1 MRAFMRWVVRSFLAW
16 VGFEWRVRESRGNSI
31 ERGERTMTK
40 CSQVCKDIED
50 NVCVKTGYAVFC
62 MKRGTLNVWIAWT
75 MKQARCIE
83 PLLTESSIHPFFWGS
98 VKVCEIKDTCKGR
111 MKEGTWLGVTSR
123 IPLISSIYLP
133 YISSKVSIYLLHT
146 GQKSIWKPIPRPSW
160 YESFEKDPLQAPQ

>member
-1 MRAFMRWVVRSFLAW
+1 MSGLELSGMSWFWVKSKRVWRKLNRERWEYDEVLSGVQRYRGQCLCKN
-16 VGFEWRVRESRGNSI
+16 RVCSVLHE
-31 ERGERTMTK
+31 ERDYE
-40 CSQVCKDIED
+40 
-50 NVCVKTGYAVFC
+50 Y
-62 MKRGTLNVWIAWT
+62 VWIAWT
-75 MKQARCIE
+75 MKQARCME

-146 GQKSIWKPIPRPSW
+146 GQKSIWKPIPRPSS